1 MENLEANFENK
12 EILRDVTI
20 VFLIKKTEEKILE
33 ICLAMKKRGFGVNR
47 WNGLGG
53 KVEEGEEIT
62 KAAEREVEEE
72 IDVTIR
78 QTNKVAELSFY
89 FPHNPSWNQKAHV
102 YITENWNGEP
112 KETEE
117 MKPEWFKTEE
127 IPFDQMWPADK
138 FWIPEVLSGKLIKA
152 IFILAEGDIVKEK
165 NIEIV
170 ESL

>member
-1 MENLEANFENK
+1 
-12 EILRDVTI
+12 
-20 VFLIKKTEEKILE
+20 
-33 ICLAMKKRGFGVNR
+33 MKKRGFGVNR

-62 KAAEREVEEE
+62 KSAAREVEEE
-72 IDVTIR
+72 IEVTIE

-102 YITENWNGEP
+102 YFTENWIGEP

-117 MKPEWFKTEE
+117 MNPEWFKTEE
-127 IPFDQMWPADK
+127 IPFDEMWPADK
-138 FWIPEVLSGKLIKA
+138 FWIPEILSGKLIKA
-152 IFILAEGDIVKEK
+152 TFILTEDDIVKEK

-170 ESL
+170 ENL